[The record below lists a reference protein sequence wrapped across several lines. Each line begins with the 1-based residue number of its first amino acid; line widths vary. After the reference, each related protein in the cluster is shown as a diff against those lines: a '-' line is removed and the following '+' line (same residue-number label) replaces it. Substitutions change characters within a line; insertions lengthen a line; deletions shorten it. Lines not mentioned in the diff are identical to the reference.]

1 MVEAPKSKTVEDY
14 LNEVSY
20 ADDIGYVPSEYSLK
34 FVNFIKLVNGKEGE
48 ENKTPVVHY
57 KLLDNVFS
65 GKQRLAILCHRG
77 FAKSTLLSEYL
88 PLYCAVFGKLEVFGE
103 VSYMLFIGDSLENG
117 CRNMRKNMENRY
129 NQSEFLQK
137 YLPKARFTDTMIE
150 FTNLDG
156 KQFAI
161 RLAGAQQSIRG
172 TRYLNKRPELC
183 IMDDILTDQDA
194 KSPTCIANINNTI
207 HRGVDKA
214 LHPTHK
220 KVIYVGT
227 CYNAN
232 DPLYRVIESGRWS
245 PSVFPVCEEFPV
257 SKEEF
262 RGSWPERFPYEAVK
276 AMYDDAISLGRLGD
290 FNVEMMNRVMS
301 SEDRLVDDSDLMWY
315 SRKDLL
321 KRPENYNFYITTDFS
336 TSEKASADFS
346 VISVWAVNNR
356 GYRYYVDGVC
366 KRQTLDKALQD
377 LFRLVQ
383 IYNPLSVGIEVT
395 GQQQAFINW
404 IQKEMMDKNIF
415 FNLASTGRELGIR
428 PTKQKF
434 VRFVSVV
441 PWFKQKIMYFP
452 DEMRTEAPMVELLTE
467 LSLISAGGIKSKH
480 DDMVDT
486 ISMLGMMEIWNPSG
500 ENTLTKDDTGI
511 WVEDVVDYVGRWD
524 SYIV

>member
-1 MVEAPKSKTVEDY
+1 M
-14 LNEVSY
+14 
-20 ADDIGYVPSEYSLK
+20 
-34 FVNFIKLVNGKEGE
+34 
-48 ENKTPVVHY
+48 
-57 KLLDNVFS
+57 
-65 GKQRLAILCHRG
+65 
-77 FAKSTLLSEYL
+77 
-88 PLYCAVFGKLEVFGE
+88 
-103 VSYMLFIGDSLENG
+103 
-117 CRNMRKNMENRY
+117 
-129 NQSEFLQK
+129 
-137 YLPKARFTDTMIE
+137 
-150 FTNLDG
+150 
-156 KQFAI
+156 
-161 RLAGAQQSIRG
+161 
-172 TRYLNKRPELC
+172 
-183 IMDDILTDQDA
+183 
-194 KSPTCIANINNTI
+194 
-207 HRGVDKA
+207 
-214 LHPTHK
+214 
-220 KVIYVGT
+220 
-227 CYNAN
+227 
-232 DPLYRVIESGRWS
+232 
-245 PSVFPVCEEFPV
+245 

-321 KRPENYNFYITTDFS
+321 KRPENYNFYITTDFA

-452 DEMRTEAPMVELLTE
+452 EEMRTEAPMVELLTE
-467 LSLISAGGIKSKH
+467 LSLISAGGSKSKH

-486 ISMLGMMEIWNPSG
+486 ISMLGMMDIWNPSG

-511 WVEDVVDYVGRWD
+511 WVEDAVDYVGRWD